1 MSPITTLF
9 FDLGGVCLSNGWDH
23 EQRQALASKLGFDY
37 EAFDSRHRQV
47 VDALERGQLT
57 LDDYLEW
64 TLFYE
69 PRPFTIEHMIDE
81 MQRLSTPFAE
91 TLQLVR
97 ALRGSGRYLLA
108 TLNNESRE
116 LNEYRIERFGL
127 RDLFSAFFTS
137 CYLGL
142 IKPQPDTYR
151 RALQITQRRPDECLF
166 VDDRPMNVEVARI
179 LGMHPVQFTSATQ
192 LEADLRAAGVAF

>member
-9 FDLGGVCLSNGWDH
+9 FDLGGVCISNGWDH
-23 EQRQALASKLGFDY
+23 EQRQIVAQKLSFDY

-47 VDALERGQLT
+47 VDSLERGQLT
-57 LDDYLEW
+57 LEEYLRW

-69 PRPFTIEHMIDE
+69 PRSFSLEQAIDAI
-81 MQRLSTPFAE
+81 QQLSTPFDA
-91 TLQLVR
+91 TLAIVR
-97 ALRGSGRYLLA
+97 ALRDSGKYLLA
-108 TLNNESRE
+108 TINNESRE

-127 RDLFSAFFTS
+127 RDLFSAFFSS

-142 IKPQPDTYR
+142 LKPQPEHYR
-151 RALQITQRRPDECLF
+151 RAMQITQRSPEQCLF

-179 LGMHPVQFTSATQ
+179 LGMQPIQFTSADQ
-192 LEADLRAAGVAF
+192 LAADLRARGITY